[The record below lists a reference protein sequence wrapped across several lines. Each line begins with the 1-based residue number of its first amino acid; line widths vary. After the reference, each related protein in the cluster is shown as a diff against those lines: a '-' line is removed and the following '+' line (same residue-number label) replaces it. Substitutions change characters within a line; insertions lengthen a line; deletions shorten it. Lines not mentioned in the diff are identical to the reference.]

1 MLYNQVCC
9 FGNSKKADTERVDKA
24 ARIAVKIVGT
34 EIAVPN
40 IIYRSVAVKKLHGIL
55 SDTHHSLNHAMSSKA
70 SRRDSSQRL
79 RCFRTR
85 PRRFMTLSYR
95 Q

>member
-24 ARIAVKIVGT
+24 ARTAVKIVGT

-40 IIYRSVAVKKLHGIL
+40 IIYRSAAVKKAAQDLVG
-55 SDTHHSLNHAMSSKA
+55 HSLNHAMSSKA